1 MLVWLLLVALIL
13 FVAQVGIVLL
23 LEFKNPSKTTA
34 WLLIIF
40 LLPVLGFI
48 LYYFVAREYRKQRFV
63 RRHGRKTSYLLPEG
77 AVHNIEVAMK
87 AKELRNP
94 DVAKQKRLFGL
105 LKSNPES
112 PITLCNETEIYSEG
126 VSTFEAI
133 IQALEG
139 AKHHIHLEYYTI
151 HADKIG
157 LAIQDVLIRKAKEGV
172 EVRLAYDGLGSY
184 KLKGSYVRKLQEAG
198 VKVGCFF
205 PLRAAFVTRNLNY
218 RNHRKIVVV
227 DGLIGFLGGIN
238 IGDEYLG
245 RNERFGFWRDTHMR
259 LVGDSVYFLQQTFLN
274 DWEFMTGEKLVDP
287 VYFPKH
293 GCMGQERIQIVASGP
308 DGEWDTIQEMFFG
321 AMSTAVDRIYIVSP
335 YFIPDPSILMAIKTA
350 ALSGV
355 EVRIILPGI
364 SDHPLVK
371 WAAFAY
377 IEELMN
383 AGVRFYL
390 YRKGFIHAKILIVDE
405 TMATVGTANMD
416 MRSFFDNFEM
426 NAVMFDKETIRKL
439 DEDFREDLENSEE
452 MSLERFKRRSRRQR
466 AKEVFA
472 RMLSP
477 LL

>member
-1 MLVWLLLVALIL
+1 MVGLLIALIL
-13 FVAQVGIVLL
+13 FILQVGIVLL

-34 WLLIIF
+34 WLFIIF
-40 LLPVLGFI
+40 LFPILGFL
-48 LYYFVAREYRKQRFV
+48 LYYFAAKEYRKRRFV
-63 RRHGRKTSYLLPEG
+63 RRHGRKTQYLLPEG
-77 AVHNIEVAMK
+77 VLHNIEVAMR
-87 AKELRNP
+87 ARELRNP
-94 DVAKQKRLFGL
+94 DAAKQKRLFGL
-105 LKSNPES
+105 LKSIPDA

-126 VSTFEAI
+126 TSTFRAI

-139 AKHHIHLEYYTI
+139 ARHHIHLEYYII
-151 HADKIG
+151 HADEIG
-157 LAIQDVLIRKAKEGV
+157 LEIQRVLIRKAREGI
-172 EVRLAYDGLGSY
+172 EVRLSYDGLGSY
-184 KLKGSYVRKLQEAG
+184 KLKASYLKELREAG
-198 VKVGCFF
+198 VKIGCFF
-205 PLRAAFVTRNLNY
+205 PLRASFLTRNLNY

-227 DGLIGFLGGIN
+227 DGIIGFLGGIN

-245 RNERFGFWRDTHMR
+245 RDPRFGFWRDTHMR
-259 LVGDSVYFLQQTFLN
+259 LVGDSVYFLQQAFLN
-274 DWEFMTGEKLVDP
+274 DWEFVTKEKLTDP
-287 VYFPKH
+287 VYFPEH
-293 GCMGQERIQIVASGP
+293 GCLGQERIQIIASGP

-321 AMSTAVDRIYIVSP
+321 AMSTAVNRIDIVSP

-355 EVRIILPGI
+355 KVRIILPGL

-377 IEELMN
+377 IEELMK
-383 AGVRFYL
+383 AGVQFNL

-405 TMATVGTANMD
+405 TLATVGTANMD

-439 DEDFREDLENSEE
+439 DEDFREDLAASEE
-452 MSLERFKRRSRRQR
+452 MSLERFQRRSRKQR
-466 AKEVFA
+466 AKEVVA

>member
-1 MLVWLLLVALIL
+1 MLVWLLIALIL
-13 FVAQVGIVLL
+13 FIIQVGIVLL

-48 LYYFVAREYRKQRFV
+48 LYYFVAREYRKRRFV
-63 RRHGRKTSYLLPEG
+63 RRHGRKTKYLLPEG
-77 AVHNIEVAMK
+77 VLHKIEVAMK

-94 DVAKQKRLFGL
+94 DAAKQRRLFGL
-105 LKSNPES
+105 LKSIPEA

-126 VSTFEAI
+126 ISTFKAI
-133 IQALEG
+133 LKALEG
-139 AKHHIHLEYYTI
+139 AKHHIHLEFYI
-151 HADKIG
+151 VHADAIG
-157 LAIQDVLIRKAKEGV
+157 MEIQEILIRKAKEGV
-172 EVRLAYDGLGSY
+172 EVRLAYDGLGSL
-184 KLKGSYVRKLQEAG
+184 KLKASYIRELQAAG

-205 PLRAAFVTRNLNY
+205 PLRAAFFARSLNY
-218 RNHRKIVVV
+218 RNHRKIAVV
-227 DGLIGFLGGIN
+227 DGLVGFLGGIN

-245 RNERFGFWRDTHMR
+245 RNPRFGYWRDTHMR
-259 LVGDSVYFLQQTFLN
+259 LVGDSVHFLQQTFLG
-274 DWEFMTGEKLVDP
+274 DWEFVTGEKLVDP
-287 VYFPKH
+287 VYFPEH
-293 GCMGQERIQIVASGP
+293 GCLGQERIQIIPSGP
-308 DGEWDTIQEMFFG
+308 DGEWDTIQEVFFG
-321 AMSTAVDRIYIVSP
+321 AMSTAVDRIDIVSP
-335 YFIPDPSILMAIKTA
+335 YFIPDLSILMAIKTA

-355 EVRIILPGI
+355 EVRIILPGM

-377 IEELMN
+377 IEDLMK

-390 YRKGFIHAKILIVDE
+390 YCRGFIHAKILIVDQ

-439 DEDFREDLENSEE
+439 DEDFEEDLASSEE
-452 MSLERFKRRSRRQR
+452 MSLERFKLRSRKQR

>member
-1 MLVWLLLVALIL
+1 MVWLVIALLL
-13 FVAQVGIVLL
+13 FVIQVGLVLL

-34 WLLIIF
+34 WLVIIF

-48 LYYFVAREYRKQRFV
+48 LYYFVAREYRKRRFV
-63 RRHGRKTSYLLPEG
+63 RRHGRKTHYLLPEG
-77 AVHNIEVAMK
+77 VLHNIDIAMK

-94 DVAKQKRLFGL
+94 DAAKQKRLFGL
-105 LKSNPES
+105 LKSLPES

-126 VSTFEAI
+126 STAFEAI
-133 IQALEG
+133 RRALEG
-139 AKHHIHLEYYTI
+139 AKHHIHLEYYIIHSDTI
-151 HADKIG
+151 G
-157 LAIQDVLIRKAKEGV
+157 MEIQEILIRKAKEGV

-184 KLKGSYVRKLQEAG
+184 KLKSSYIRELQEAE

-205 PLRAAFVTRNLNY
+205 PLRAAFFTRNLNY
-218 RNHRKIVVV
+218 RNHRKILVV
-227 DGLIGFLGGIN
+227 DGIVGFLGGIN

-245 RNERFGFWRDTHMR
+245 RNPRFGYWRDTHMR
-259 LVGDSVYFLQQTFLN
+259 LFGDSVHFLQQTFLN
-274 DWEFMTGEKLVDP
+274 DWEFVTGEKLVDP
-287 VYFPKH
+287 VYFPEH
-293 GCMGQERIQIVASGP
+293 GCLGQERIQIIASGP

-321 AMSTAVDRIYIVSP
+321 AMSTAVDRIDIVSP

-355 EVRIILPGI
+355 HVRVILPGI

-377 IEELMN
+377 IEELMK
-383 AGVRFYL
+383 AGVRFFL

-439 DEDFREDLENSEE
+439 DEDFREDLVDSEE
-452 MSLERFKRRSRRQR
+452 MSLERFARRSRKQR